1 MGKERLIEID
11 DKIPC
16 DTRMKPLFARTSNPQ
31 ELWPQLLMKALLKV
45 YSYKWYSESA
55 QYEKEI
61 GDGSII
67 YSLTGLIPEY
77 IPMKDFDKDGMENFR
92 SLLSDEA
99 FFGHKAYLTVYC
111 GEEFRPKLPS
121 QLTALK
127 KMEVQKPVD
136 EYVDEYTEYTMSPG
150 YNSS

>member
-1 MGKERLIEID
+1 
-11 DKIPC
+11 
-16 DTRMKPLFARTSNPQ
+16 
-31 ELWPQLLMKALLKV
+31 MKAHLKV
-45 YSYKWYSESA
+45 YSYKWFSDSS

-77 IPMKDFDKDGMENFR
+77 IQMKDFENDGMNNFR

-121 QLTALK
+121 QLTALP
-127 KMEVQKPVD
+127 KMEI
-136 EYVDEYTEYTMSPG
+136 
-150 YNSS
+150 